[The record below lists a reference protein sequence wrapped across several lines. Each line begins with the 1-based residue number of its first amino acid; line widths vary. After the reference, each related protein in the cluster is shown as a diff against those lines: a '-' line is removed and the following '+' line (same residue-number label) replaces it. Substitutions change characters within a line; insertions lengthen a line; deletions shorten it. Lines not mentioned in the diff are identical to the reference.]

1 MPEPRFDE
9 VVHPP
14 TRLRICGLLRPLEEM
29 DFAVLR
35 DTLGVSDATLSK
47 QLKILTEAGYVR
59 LAKTTSPA
67 RRDARRITWV
77 ALTPAGRKSFD
88 SHVLALQEIAG
99 AAHVRPD

>member
-14 TRLRICGLLRPLEEM
+14 TRLRICGLLRPLEQM

-35 DTLGVSDATLSK
+35 DTLEVSDATLSK
-47 QLKILTEAGYVR
+47 QLRILGEAGYVR
-59 LAKTTSPA
+59 LAKTTSPE

-88 SHVLALQEIAG
+88 AHVLALQEIAG
-99 AAHVRPD
+99 TAPVQPG

>member
-1 MPEPRFDE
+1 MPKPKFDE

-14 TRLRICGLLRPLEEM
+14 TRLRICGLLRPVEQM

-35 DTLGVSDATLSK
+35 DTLGISDATLSK
-47 QLKILTEAGYVR
+47 QLKVLGDAGYVR

-77 ALTPAGRKSFD
+77 ALTPAGRSSFD
-88 SHVLALQEIAG
+88 AHVLALQEIAG
-99 AAHVRPD
+99 LTARRPE